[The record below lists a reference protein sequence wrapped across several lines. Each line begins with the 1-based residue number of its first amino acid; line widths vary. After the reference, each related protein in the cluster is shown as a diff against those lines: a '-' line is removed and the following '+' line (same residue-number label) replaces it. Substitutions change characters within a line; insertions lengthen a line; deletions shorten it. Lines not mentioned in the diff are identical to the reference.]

1 MLKVHAKRLDSVE
14 VLSLEGH
21 IVTGDTEIL
30 RNAMQL
36 PSGVSEVILDL
47 ANVAIVDAHGLGV
60 LLQLREQA
68 LAKGVHFELR
78 NVHRPLHRIFEITRL
93 DTVFNIDRSVEFFP
107 VFSYLDQVLVA
118 A

>member
-1 MLKVHAKRLDSVE
+1 MLKVHAKRLDAVE

-21 IVTGDTEIL
+21 IITGNTEIL
-30 RNAMQL
+30 RHATQL
-36 PSGVSEVILDL
+36 ASGVSEIILDL
-47 ANVAIVDAHGLGV
+47 ANVSVVDAHGLGV

-78 NVHRPLHRIFEITRL
+78 NVNRPLQRIFEITRL
-93 DTVFNIDRSVEFFP
+93 DTVFNINRSFTYSPAFAH
-107 VFSYLDQVLVA
+107 LDQVLVA